1 MSYIKGFLLNM
12 QFFTSIPV
20 PLTLPM
26 DKVHLDR
33 AVRTFPLLG
42 LFQGAVYSSLLYI
55 LMEWSSFSMLTGAF
69 AVWLAGI
76 ILTGGIH
83 IDGWMDASD
92 AYFSFRDKERRLEI
106 MSDPRA
112 GAFGVLSVIV
122 LLSTRF
128 FFIYEI
134 VAMMSGLS
142 YSLIACIPVLSR
154 MVMGVL
160 LTVVKGAKEE
170 GLGQLF
176 QQSTTK
182 YTLYAYPV
190 ILFML
195 LAGYWAA
202 NQAVSF
208 ILMVLA
214 TLAILFYFKH
224 KIPKWFGGMTGDV
237 LGASVEG
244 TELLLWMTLWLLHYF
259 VMG

>member
-12 QFFTSIPV
+12 QFFTSIPI
-20 PLTLPM
+20 PLALPM
-26 DKVHLDR
+26 DKVHLER

-42 LFQGAVYSSLLYI
+42 LLQGAVYSALLY
-55 LMEWSSFSMLTGAF
+55 MVVEWTSFSILTAAF

-92 AYFSFRDKERRLEI
+92 AYFSFRDKDKRLEI
-106 MSDPRA
+106 MSDPRT

-122 LLSTRF
+122 LLSSRF
-128 FFIYEI
+128 FFIYEV

-142 YSLIACIPVLSR
+142 YLLIACIPVFSR

-190 ILFML
+190 YLFIP
-195 LAGYWAA
+195 LAGFWAA
-202 NQAVSF
+202 NQAASLF
-208 ILMVLA
+208 FMAIA
-214 TLAILFYFKH
+214 ALAILLYLKN
-224 KIPKWFGGMTGDV
+224 KIPYWFGGMTGDV

>member
-12 QFFTSIPV
+12 QFFTSIPI
-20 PLTLPM
+20 PLSLPM
-26 DKVHLDR
+26 DKGHLER

-42 LFQGAVYSSLLYI
+42 LFQGAVYSALLYI
-55 LMEWSSFSMLTGAF
+55 LVEWSSFSILTAAF

-92 AYFSFRDKERRLEI
+92 AYFSFRDKEKRLEI
-106 MSDPRA
+106 MSDPRT
-112 GAFGVLSVIV
+112 GAFGALSVIV
-122 LLSTRF
+122 LLSSRF

-134 VAMMSGLS
+134 VARMSGLS
-142 YSLIACIPVLSR
+142 YFLIACIPIFSR
-154 MVMGVL
+154 AVMGVL

-182 YTLYAYPV
+182 YTLYAYPLY
-190 ILFML
+190 LFFP
-195 LAGYWAA
+195 LAGYWAT

-208 ILMVLA
+208 IFMVLA
-214 TLAILFYFKH
+214 TLAILFYLRH